1 MKPRSHFASALLIA
15 AVPATGT
22 AAFAQQRDPAAPA
35 ARRSPEWLKSGVI
48 PQAFVPSFLP
58 SGEQIDHLVLK
69 LEPDDVPFVYPNSVG
84 ARIFQEQAR

>member
-1 MKPRSHFASALLIA
+1 M
-15 AVPATGT
+15 
-22 AAFAQQRDPAAPA
+22 AAFAQQPDPAAPA

-48 PQAFVPSFLP
+48 PQAFLTSFLP

-69 LEPDDVPFVYPNSVG
+69 PEPDHLPFVYPNSFG